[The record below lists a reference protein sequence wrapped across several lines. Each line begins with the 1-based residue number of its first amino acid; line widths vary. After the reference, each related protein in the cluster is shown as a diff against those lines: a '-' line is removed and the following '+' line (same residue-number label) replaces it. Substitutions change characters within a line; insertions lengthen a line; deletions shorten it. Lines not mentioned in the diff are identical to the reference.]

1 MALLSRNADRIYW
14 AARYLER
21 GEDVA
26 RLVQSYGELIDD
38 LPSDDPSI
46 SRWGALLAVL
56 GESEHH
62 DLATTEPASDASHA
76 SDASDHAVPPAPVSE
91 RDVVR
96 RLVSD
101 AEKEGSVA
109 RCIHAAR
116 SNLRT
121 TREVLPREA
130 WRAVNDLSLFAR
142 DQVVRAEDRRFRDRV
157 LTRVI
162 DESRRLDGILT
173 SSMTRDDAWQI
184 WRLGRYI
191 ERADMTTR
199 VVGVRAAELMA
210 HRDSSL
216 AYDEVH
222 WMGVLRSLSALQ
234 MYQRST
240 RGSIDATIVVQ
251 FLLFDGRF
259 PRSVAFC
266 LDEIDRSLDE
276 LTRSDDVRATVTAAR
291 DALMSTMATTTD
303 GADLDR
309 AMEWVQSLLGKVNS
323 AITDRYLS
331 IDGG

>member
-1 MALLSRNADRIYW
+1 MALLTRNADRIYW

-21 GEDVA
+21 GEDVS

-38 LPSDDPSI
+38 LPTEDDSV

-56 GESEHH
+56 GETHSGSTD
-62 DLATTEPASDASHA
+62 DLESKTVEID
-76 SDASDHAVPPAPVSE
+76 E
-91 RDVVR
+91 RYVVR

-101 AEKEGSVA
+101 AKQEGSVA
-109 RCIHAAR
+109 QCVKAAR

-130 WRAVNDLSLFAR
+130 WRAVNDLSLFTR
-142 DQVVRAEDRRFRDRV
+142 DEAVRADDRRFRDRV

-162 DESRRLDGILT
+162 DDSRRLDGILT
-173 SSMTRDDAWQI
+173 SSMSRDDAWQI
-184 WRLGRYI
+184 WRLGRYL

-199 VVGVRAAELMA
+199 VVGVRAAALMA
-210 HRDSSL
+210 HRESSL
-216 AYDEVH
+216 SYDEVH

-240 RGSIDATIVVQ
+240 RGSIDATSVVQ
-251 FLLFDGRF
+251 FLLFDARF
-259 PRSVAFC
+259 PRAVAFC
-266 LDEIDRSLDE
+266 LDEIDRSLDR
-276 LTRSDDVRATVTAAR
+276 LTRSDGVRATVTVAR

>member
-1 MALLSRNADRIYW
+1 MALLSRNADRIFW

-21 GEDVA
+21 GEDLS

-38 LPSDDPSI
+38 LPSDDDDAM

-56 GESEHH
+56 GEPG
-62 DLATTEPASDASHA
+62 DAATIAA
-76 SDASDHAVPPAPVSE
+76 SE

-101 AEKEGSVA
+101 AEQTGSVSFCVA
-109 RCIHAAR
+109 AAR
-116 SNLRT
+116 ENLRT

-130 WRAVNDLSLFAR
+130 WRAVNDLSLFVR
-142 DQVVRAEDRRFRDRV
+142 DEAVRAEDRRFRNRV
-157 LTRVI
+157 LNRVI
-162 DESRRLDGILT
+162 DDSRRLDGILT
-173 SSMTRDDAWQI
+173 SAMTRDDAWQI
-184 WRLGRYI
+184 WRLGRYL

-199 VVGVRAAELMA
+199 VVGVRAAALMT
-210 HRDSSL
+210 HRDASL

-240 RGSIDATIVVQ
+240 RHSIDATTVVQ
-251 FLLFDGRF
+251 FLLFDDRF
-259 PRSVAFC
+259 PRSVLFSLA
-266 LDEIDRSLDE
+266 EIDRCLDHLSRPE
-276 LTRSDDVRATVTAAR
+276 AVREAVAHAR
-291 DALMSTMATTTD
+291 DSLLSVRATTTD

-309 AMEWVQSLLGKVNS
+309 AMEWLQAQLGKVDS
-323 AITDRYLS
+323 AIAARYLS

>member
-21 GEDVA
+21 GEDVS

-38 LPSDDPSI
+38 MPADDDSV

-56 GESEHH
+56 GEDGGAADDESE
-62 DLATTEPASDASHA
+62 
-76 SDASDHAVPPAPVSE
+76 PVEVNE
-91 RDVVR
+91 RNVVR

-101 AEKEGSVA
+101 AQQAGSVA
-109 RCIHAAR
+109 HCVKAAR

-121 TREVLPREA
+121 TREILPREA
-130 WRAVNDLSLFAR
+130 WRAVNDLSLFTR
-142 DQVVRAEDRRFRDRV
+142 DEAVRAEDRRFRDRV

-162 DESRRLDGILT
+162 DDSRRLDGILT
-173 SSMTRDDAWQI
+173 SSMSRDDAWQI
-184 WRLGRYI
+184 WRLGRYL

-199 VVGVRAAELMA
+199 VVGVRAAALMA
-210 HRDSSL
+210 HRESAL

-240 RGSIDATIVVQ
+240 RGSIDATSVVQ
-251 FLLFDGRF
+251 FLLFDDRF
-259 PRSVAFC
+259 PRAVAFC
-266 LDEIDRSLDE
+266 LNEIDRSLDQ
-276 LTRSDDVRATVTAAR
+276 LTRSDEVRDTVTAAR
-291 DALMSTMATTTD
+291 TALMSTMATTTD

-309 AMEWVQSLLGKVNS
+309 AMEWIQSLLGKVDS
-323 AITDRYLS
+323 AIADRYLS